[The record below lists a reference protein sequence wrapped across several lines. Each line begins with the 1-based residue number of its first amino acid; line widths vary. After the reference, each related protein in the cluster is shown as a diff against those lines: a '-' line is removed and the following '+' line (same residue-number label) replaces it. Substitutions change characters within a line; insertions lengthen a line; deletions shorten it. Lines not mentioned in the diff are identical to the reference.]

1 MDLKTR
7 MMTEYIEEAF
17 DAKEREHMIHWM
29 LEGMGNFTRLNIIA
43 EELDWFGIGML
54 EEVKKKADELIK
66 ELGDGK

>member
-7 MMTEYIEEAF
+7 MLTEYIEQAF
-17 DAKEREHMIHWM
+17 DNKERGDMIHLM
-29 LEGMGNFTRLNIIA
+29 MESIGNFTRLEIITL
-43 EELDWFGIGML
+43 ELEWFDIGML